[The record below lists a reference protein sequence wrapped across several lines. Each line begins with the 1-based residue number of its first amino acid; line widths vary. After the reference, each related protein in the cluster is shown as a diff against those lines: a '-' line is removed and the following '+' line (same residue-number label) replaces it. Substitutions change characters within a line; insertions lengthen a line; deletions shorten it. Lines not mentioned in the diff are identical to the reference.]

1 LGDYVDRI
9 FEQVVKVS
17 TQLAELRGS
26 ISSYADLVK
35 KVDDLEN
42 RVIELK
48 AKIDAEDTK
57 NKSNF
62 EKVKFWLPWVISAIS
77 AIAAIVL
84 SDNFIKIF
92 GAP

>member
-1 LGDYVDRI
+1 MDRI